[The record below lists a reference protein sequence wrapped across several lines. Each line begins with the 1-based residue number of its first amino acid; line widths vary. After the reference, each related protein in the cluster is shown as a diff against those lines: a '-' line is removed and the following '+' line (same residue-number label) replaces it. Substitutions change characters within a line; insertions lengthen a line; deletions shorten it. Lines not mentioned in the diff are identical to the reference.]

1 MSRHW
6 SNFVVRL
13 LCVLSAGS
21 ISALHGQALV
31 DVTVQFKNAPTHST
45 KATGRANDPAPAAIW
60 LTPLASGI
68 AATPSKTGNYTLLQK
83 NKQFSPHVLV
93 VPVGAVV
100 HFPNADPFFHNVFS
114 RFDGRRFDLGLYEAG
129 STRDVTF
136 NREGISYIFCDIH
149 PEMSAVV
156 IALSTPFFGV
166 ADSHGHV
173 RIIGVPS
180 EDYVLHVWVQGQDQ
194 AALNGLSRRVHI
206 APNHAD
212 LGDITLPPSPSPL
225 IPHEDK
231 YGKDYDTRAAPVY

>member
-31 DVTVQFKNAPTHST
+31 DVTVQFKNAPIHST

-100 HFPNADPFFHNVFS
+100 HFPNADPFP
-114 RFDGRRFDLGLYEAG
+114 G
-129 STRDVTF
+129 SMD
-136 NREGISYIFCDIH
+136 
-149 PEMSAVV
+149 
-156 IALSTPFFGV
+156 
-166 ADSHGHV
+166 ADSTLASMKPDQPGTSRLTV
-173 RIIGVPS
+173 RASPTSFAIFI
-180 EDYVLHVWVQGQDQ
+180 
-194 AALNGLSRRVHI
+194 RR
-206 APNHAD
+206 
-212 LGDITLPPSPSPL
+212 
-225 IPHEDK
+225 
-231 YGKDYDTRAAPVY
+231 